1 MYTSDKAII
10 RLIDVLISQNKI
22 QGTRQ
27 FANEI
32 KVLEQTIS
40 KVKKGINHFT
50 VIQIETICKK
60 YNVNANWIYGIDSKV
75 FNIKKSIE
83 INDFLES

>member
-10 RLIDVLISQNKI
+10 RLIDLLIFQKRILSI
-22 QGTRQ
+22 RD
-27 FANEI
+27 FADEI
-32 KVLEQTIS
+32 GILEQTIS